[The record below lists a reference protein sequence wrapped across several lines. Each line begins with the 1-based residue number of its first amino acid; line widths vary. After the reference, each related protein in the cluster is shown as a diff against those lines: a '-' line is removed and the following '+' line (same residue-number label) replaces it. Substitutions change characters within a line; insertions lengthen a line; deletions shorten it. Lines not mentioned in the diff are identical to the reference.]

1 MADEP
6 FVDQAPVAPQSWN
19 LYSYVRNSPAV
30 YNDPERRDRRVCDT
44 ASEFGANLE
53 AQGFTK
59 STLGSHSVHERGI
72 SNTPFTRYQNP
83 REDPQPKSK
92 LMAW

>member
-1 MADEP
+1 MMADEP

-59 STLGSHSVHERGI
+59 STLGKV
-72 SNTPFTRYQNP
+72 TQYT
-83 REDPQPKSK
+83 
-92 LMAW
+92 